1 MLEGSAF
8 GGRRKRTRK
17 AFFVLQPEYGKGEE
31 CNVRERNKPAGCH
44 ACKACHRHAKNKV
57 FATRKAAENPK
68 KRAHPHCKC
77 KVVKAGKLKNE
88 VYVELFGGSL
98 DDPKKK
104 VVDRRKR
111 RVRRILNNALG

>member
-8 GGRRKRTRK
+8 GRKRKKTRK
-17 AFFVLQPEYGKGEE
+17 AIFVLQPEYGTGEE

-44 ACKACHRHAKNKV
+44 ACKACHRHARNKV

-77 KVVKAGKLKNE
+77 KVVRAGKLKNE
-88 VYVELFGGSL
+88 IYVELFGGSL
-98 DDPKKK
+98 DDPKHK

-111 RVRRILNNALG
+111 RVRRILNRAYG